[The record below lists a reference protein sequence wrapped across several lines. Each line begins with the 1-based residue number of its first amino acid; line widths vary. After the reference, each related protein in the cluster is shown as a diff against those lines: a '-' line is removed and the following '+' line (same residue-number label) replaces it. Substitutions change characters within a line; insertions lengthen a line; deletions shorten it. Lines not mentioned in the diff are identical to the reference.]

1 VLPDG
6 KVIRTGAKTIKS
18 VVGYDL
24 TRLFIGSGGM
34 LGVVTKVIL
43 KLVPRPQIYKKI
55 YIISYF

>member
-43 KLVPRPQIYKKI
+43 KLVPRPQIYKKYI
-55 YIISYF
+55 Y